1 MRGYGLRAIIDGHGF
16 LLTGFNMLA
25 FHHVAISCSEKER
38 TIAFYEALGFRKV
51 VDWMSPA
58 GDLSIVHLRLG
69 DAILE
74 IFNYANWDAPPDAM
88 CSLETDLPMIG
99 TKHFGLKVPDIEA
112 ARKWMIA
119 RGFAQD
125 PEVKQGRTGISY
137 FFINDPDG
145 NWVEIVQDDRAL

>member
-1 MRGYGLRAIIDGHGF
+1 
-16 LLTGFNMLA
+16 MLA

-51 VDWMSPA
+51 IDWISPD
-58 GDLSIVHLRLG
+58 GDLSIVHLKLG

-74 IFNYANWDAPPDAM
+74 IFNYANSNAPPDTM
-88 CSLETDLPMIG
+88 RSLETDLPTIG
-99 TKHFGLKVPDIEA
+99 TKHFGLKVSDIEE
-112 ARKWMIA
+112 ARKRMIA
-119 RGFAQD
+119 QGFAQD
-125 PEVKQGRTGISY
+125 PEVKKGRTGILY